1 MAYLNSHENSLSHVI
16 GADLLLE
23 TAALSSQPLFVLI
36 CPDSPVLSE
45 ATWYE
50 GQCSSPALSLNL
62 TNGDLGKLNSAS
74 FLSGLIMI
82 HSVIAN
88 IVELG
93 ALC

>member
-45 ATWYE
+45 AT
-50 GQCSSPALSLNL
+50 
-62 TNGDLGKLNSAS
+62 
-74 FLSGLIMI
+74 
-82 HSVIAN
+82 
-88 IVELG
+88 
-93 ALC
+93 